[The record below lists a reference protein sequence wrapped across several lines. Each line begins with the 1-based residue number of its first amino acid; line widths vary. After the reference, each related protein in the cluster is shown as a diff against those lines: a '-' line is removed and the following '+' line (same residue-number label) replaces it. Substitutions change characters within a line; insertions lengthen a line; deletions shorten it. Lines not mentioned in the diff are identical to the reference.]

1 MGLCSQLTVY
11 GRTQTSL
18 TYWNTSIQ
26 WQLDQKVFE
35 FIDRSVFT
43 QFCYYYFLSSTL
55 FSSLSNSYNLDVR
68 TLYGSQTIEKQLL
81 FVLSHA
87 DRQDK
92 IYLLALH
99 ILRIFAERCVPF
111 TQRVSRNEEDMD
123 FIISH
128 FFVTPSLFSF

>member
-1 MGLCSQLTVY
+1 M
-11 GRTQTSL
+11 
-18 TYWNTSIQ
+18 
-26 WQLDQKVFE
+26 
-35 FIDRSVFT
+35 
-43 QFCYYYFLSSTL
+43 
-55 FSSLSNSYNLDVR
+55 R

-92 IYLLALH
+92 TYLLALH

-111 TQRVSRNEEDMD
+111 AQRVSRNEEDMD